1 MQGKLSR
8 ARSGYPHRSIFHLS
22 PIDERQT
29 APVSLCSPYITERIM
44 KGVPLQRIIIPET
57 VRRKYCLTGIACC
70 LTAKMCKQGA
80 LIISF
85 GPELIWIWSRMFEKY
100 IGRRVQKLEGGDTWM
115 AVSISGGIVMLFSWG
130 AQNCGTAVI
139 SEKEK
144 KDLLSS
150 ARHTPPIVNALKS
163 NISGAELTEVCQLNR
178 DRIIRFSFT
187 KKVGAG
193 FEYRRHLT
201 LEAMERYSNLILT
214 DENDIILETAK
225 HIHPADNR
233 YRSVLPGQPYM
244 MPPEFSGIS
253 LEEWLK
259 DPSSGLLTTVAGF
272 GRKLLERLSEMDPKR
287 STGLLSGF
295 YRHDSE
301 VKSYVPQIIKKYMT
315 ALPELLEGASLLT
328 GADMQ
333 NTGRIAV
340 LSPIADNAFD
350 KRQKAIA
357 GHIEREI
364 NRRERQTEDIE
375 RLFNEEDAEKY
386 KRYGDALV
394 ANSWQISQGASEA
407 SVAYWNSK
415 GDEVKETVPLDPRL
429 SAAKNAARYFAKYKK
444 IISARERAAAVL
456 AKVKEE
462 LEDLREQMAIVMSLD
477 DTDSLA
483 LVEEELGIKGIKEL
497 KAGKKKSAPPL
508 PPHKR
513 FDLGYALVF
522 AGLSSKGNRYVT
534 FKLAKPDD
542 IWFHAQGVP
551 GAHVILR
558 FTAAPTEEENENAL
572 KFCASLAAKY
582 SKNGN
587 APGQRVDYTL
597 RKYVSPIRGGE
608 ANVTYREFK
617 SIAAGGN

>member
-1 MQGKLSR
+1 
-8 ARSGYPHRSIFHLS
+8 
-22 PIDERQT
+22 
-29 APVSLCSPYITERIM
+29 
-44 KGVPLQRIIIPET
+44 
-57 VRRKYCLTGIACC
+57 
-70 LTAKMCKQGA
+70 
-80 LIISF
+80 
-85 GPELIWIWSRMFEKY
+85 MFENF
-100 IGRRVQKLEGGDTWM
+100 IGRRVQKLEGGDTWV
-115 AVSISGGIVMLFSWG
+115 ALSLSGGVVMLLSWG
-130 AQNCGTAVI
+130 AQNCGAAVI

-150 ARHTPPIVNALKS
+150 AKQKPPIVNALKS

-193 FEYRRHLT
+193 FENVRDLT

-214 DENDIILETAK
+214 DENFIVLETAK

-244 MPPEFSGIS
+244 MPPEFSGMP

-272 GRKLLERLSEMDPKR
+272 GRKLLERLSGMDPKK
-287 STGLLSGF
+287 SAGLLSGF
-295 YRHDSE
+295 YRQDSD
-301 VKSYVPQIIKKYMT
+301 VTSYVPQMIKKYMT
-315 ALPELLEGASLLT
+315 ALPELLEGASPLT
-328 GADMQ
+328 ETGMQ

-340 LSPIADNAFD
+340 LGPIAENAFG
-350 KRQKAIA
+350 KRQKALA
-357 GHIEREI
+357 CHIEREI
-364 NRRERQTEDIE
+364 LRRERQTEDIE
-375 RLFNEEDAEKY
+375 RLFNEEDVEKY

-407 SVAYWNSK
+407 SVAYWNSE
-415 GDEVKETVPLDPRL
+415 GNEIKETVPLDPRI

-444 IISARERAAAVL
+444 ILSARERAAAVL
-456 AKVKEE
+456 AKVSEE
-462 LEDLREQMAIVMSLD
+462 LKDLREQIVILMSLD

-483 LVEEELGIKGIKEL
+483 LVEEELGIKGINERNT
-497 KAGKKKSAPPL
+497 GKKKIAPTL

-513 FDLGYALVF
+513 FDLGYALIF

-558 FTAAPTEEENENAL
+558 FTAPPTEEEKEKAL

-587 APGQRVDYTL
+587 APGQRVDYTP

-608 ANVTYREFK
+608 ANVTYRNFK
-617 SIAAGGN
+617 SLAAGGN